1 MHSLWTSIV
10 HLLRNLHFTWQVDA
24 GIAVTVVSGIRYL
37 VWRGRIHLR
46 HSGDG
51 WIPVNG
57 RILSGEVKDLPSLK
71 QWVVSLTYSYFVGEF
86 RSGQYSLDV
95 RKRGRSSR
103 LPPRGQGRAGNH
115 SSPSKPT
122 RPFNAGH
129 NLNPHAG
136 RKATARQPELTADG
150 LTFRSD
156 RALK

>member
-57 RILSGEVKDLPSLK
+57 RILSGEVKDLPNLK

-86 RSGQYSLDV
+86 RSGQYSSMFGSEAEAADYLREARDEQVIIRHHPSRPDRSTLDTTSI
-95 RKRGRSSR
+95 RTLEEKLR
-103 LPPRGQGRAGNH
+103 RA
-115 SSPSKPT
+115 
-122 RPFNAGH
+122 
-129 NLNPHAG
+129 NL
-136 RKATARQPELTADG
+136 
-150 LTFRSD
+150 S
-156 RALK
+156 